1 MTNYFGSLTAAAVL
15 FAGACSAAEPPAPK
29 AAAPSTAVPSA
40 PAAPAGAR
48 VSAAPAG
55 TSSGAAALPP
65 RFTQGTGGSLIFAF
79 MQAGAESHG
88 SFRQFATELGYDEKN
103 PAAGSLKVT
112 VQIASLDTQ
121 DKDRDEA
128 LRGADLFDSRKHPTA
143 QYAAGW
149 FEKRADGGLEA
160 VGKLTLRGVT
170 RDLRVPLR
178 IRNAA
183 GGVELSGEVT
193 IRRLDFGIGQGEW
206 KSTEWVGDEVKLQ
219 YKVPLSRS
227 K

>member
-1 MTNYFGSLTAAAVL
+1 MTNYLTPLLAAVL
-15 FAGACSAAEPPAPK
+15 FAGAGASSTAAAEPPTSKP
-29 AAAPSTAVPSA
+29 AVS
-40 PAAPAGAR
+40 GAS

-55 TSSGAAALPP
+55 TSSNAAAP
-65 RFTQGTGGSLIFAF
+65 RFTQAPGGSLTFSF
-79 MQAGAESHG
+79 MQGGAESHG
-88 SFRQFATELGYDEKN
+88 SFRQFTTELGYDEKN

-121 DKDRDEA
+121 DKDRDESLA
-128 LRGADLFDSRKHPTA
+128 GADLFDSKKYPTA
-143 QYAAGW
+143 QYVASSFA
-149 FEKRADGGLEA
+149 KRADGSLEA

-170 RDLRVPLR
+170 RDLRLPLR
-178 IRNAA
+178 IQNAA

-193 IRRLDFGIGQGEW
+193 IKRLDFGVGQGEW
-206 KSTEWVGDEVKLQ
+206 KSTEMAGDDVKLQ

>member
-1 MTNYFGSLTAAAVL
+1 MTNYLAPLCAAVL
-15 FAGACSAAEPPAPK
+15 FAGASPAAELPAPK
-29 AAAPSTAVPSA
+29 
-40 PAAPAGAR
+40 PAAPTG
-48 VSAAPAG
+48 
-55 TSSGAAALPP
+55 SSSNATAP
-65 RFTQGTGGSLIFAF
+65 RFTQAPGGSLTFSF
-79 MQAGAESHG
+79 MQAGAASHG

-103 PAAGSLKVT
+103 PVAGSLKVT

-128 LRGADLFDSRKHPTA
+128 LGGADLFDAKKYPTA
-143 QYAAGW
+143 QYVASSLA
-149 FEKRADGGLEA
+149 KRADGGLEA

-178 IRNAA
+178 IQNAA

-193 IRRLDFGIGQGEW
+193 IRRLDFGVGQGDW
-206 KSTEWVGDEVKLQ
+206 KSTEGVGDDVKLQ

>member
-1 MTNYFGSLTAAAVL
+1 MTNYLAALWAAVL
-15 FAGACSAAEPPAPK
+15 FVGAS
-29 AAAPSTAVPSA
+29 
-40 PAAPAGAR
+40 

-55 TSSGAAALPP
+55 TGSNATTP
-65 RFTQGTGGSLIFAF
+65 RFTQAPGGSLTFSF

-103 PAAGSLKVT
+103 PTAGSLKVT
-112 VQIASLDTQ
+112 VQITSLDTQ
-121 DKDRDEA
+121 DKDRDDA
-128 LRGADLFDSRKHPTA
+128 LAGADLFDAKKYPTA
-143 QYAAGW
+143 QYVANSLV
-149 FEKRADGGLEA
+149 KRADGGLEA

-178 IRNAA
+178 IQNAA

-193 IRRLDFGIGQGEW
+193 IKRLDFGVGQGEW
-206 KSTEWVGDEVKLQ
+206 KSTEWVGDDVKLQ

>member
-1 MTNYFGSLTAAAVL
+1 MTNYLAPLWAAVL
-15 FAGACSAAEPPAPK
+15 FAGASASSTAAAEPPAAK
-29 AAAPSTAVPSA
+29 
-40 PAAPAGAR
+40 PAASGAS

-55 TSSGAAALPP
+55 TSSNAVAP
-65 RFTQGTGGSLIFAF
+65 RFTQAPGGSLTFSF

-88 SFRQFATELGYDEKN
+88 SFRQFTTELGYDEKN

-112 VQIASLDTQ
+112 VQIGSLDTQ

-128 LRGADLFDSRKHPTA
+128 LGGADLFDAKKHPTA
-143 QYAAGW
+143 QYLASSFA
-149 FEKRADGGLEA
+149 KRADGGLEA
-160 VGKLTLRGVT
+160 VGKLTLRGIT

-178 IRNAA
+178 IQNAP

-193 IRRLDFGIGQGEW
+193 IKRLDFGVGQGEW
-206 KSTEWVGDEVKLQ
+206 KSTEWVGDEVKLH

>member
-1 MTNYFGSLTAAAVL
+1 MTNYLALLWTAVL
-15 FAGACSAAEPPAPK
+15 FAGASSSP
-29 AAAPSTAVPSA
+29 V
-40 PAAPAGAR
+40 
-48 VSAAPAG
+48 AAPAG
-55 TSSGAAALPP
+55 TAANATAP
-65 RFTQGTGGSLIFAF
+65 RFTQAPGGSLTFSF

-88 SFRQFATELGYDEKN
+88 SFRQFATELVYDEKN

-128 LRGADLFDSRKHPTA
+128 LAGADLFDTAKYPTA
-143 QYAAGW
+143 QYVASSLV
-149 FEKRADGGLEA
+149 KRANGGLEA

-178 IRNAA
+178 IQNAA

-193 IRRLDFGIGQGEW
+193 IKRLDFGVGQGEW
-206 KSTEWVGDEVKLQ
+206 KSTEWVGDDVKLQ